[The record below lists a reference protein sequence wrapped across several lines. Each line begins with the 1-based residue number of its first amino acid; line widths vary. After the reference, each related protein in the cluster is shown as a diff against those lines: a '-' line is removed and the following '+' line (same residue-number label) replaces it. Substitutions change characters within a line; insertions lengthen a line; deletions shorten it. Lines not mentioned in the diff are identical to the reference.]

1 MVGVAVNVTFVP
13 AQIVVAEAP
22 IVTDGVTVGVT
33 VMVTVADV
41 AVAGTAQGN
50 EEVMTTVMTSL
61 FASVAFWYVAL
72 FAPTLLPFSF
82 H

>member
-1 MVGVAVNVTFVP
+1 MAVKITFVP
-13 AQIVVAEAP
+13 EQIVVAFAEML
-22 IVTDGVTVGVT
+22 TDGVTVVVT
-33 VMVTVADV
+33 VMVIVLDV

-72 FAPTLLPFSF
+72 FVPTLLPFNF